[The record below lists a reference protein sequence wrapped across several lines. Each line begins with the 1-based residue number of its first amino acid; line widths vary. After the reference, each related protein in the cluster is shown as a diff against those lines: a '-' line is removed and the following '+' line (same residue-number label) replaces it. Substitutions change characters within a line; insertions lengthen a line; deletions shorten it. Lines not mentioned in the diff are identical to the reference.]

1 MPSVY
6 HDWLCKTKLSL
17 SYLEDK
23 LECIR
28 VTYCFLLWLLMIHC
42 VCVCEFT
49 FTEERLPFS

>member
-49 FTEERLPFS
+49 FTEEKLPFS